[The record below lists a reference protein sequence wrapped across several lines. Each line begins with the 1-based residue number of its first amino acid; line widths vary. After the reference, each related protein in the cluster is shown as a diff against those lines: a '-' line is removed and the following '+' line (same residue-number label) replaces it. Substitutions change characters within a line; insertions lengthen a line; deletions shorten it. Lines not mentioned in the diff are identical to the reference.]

1 MKNYMRIFSVVMATL
16 MLGVF
21 ANVAAA
27 DSDWRG
33 MGPGMMGGY
42 GPGYG
47 MGPGMMGGYGMG
59 PGMMGGYGPGYGM
72 GMMGGRGWDYP
83 DLNLNADQ
91 KAKITDI
98 RKNMRTRQWALMG
111 EMMDAQDKL
120 QDLYDAD
127 KQDAAAINKQY
138 KVIEDLR
145 RQMVDNAVDAHNRID
160 AILTKEQ
167 REKFRNLDRGYGPMM
182 RGY

>member
-1 MKNYMRIFSVVMATL
+1 MKSYLRILSIVMAAL
-16 MLGVF
+16 ALGVF

-27 DSDWRG
+27 DPDWR
-33 MGPGMMGGY
+33 
-42 GPGYG
+42 

-59 PGMMGGYGPGYGM
+59 PGMMGGYGMAPGFGM
-72 GMMGGRGWDYP
+72 GPGMMGGYGHGMMGYGDFRGMG
-83 DLNLNADQ
+83 LSADQ
-91 KAKITDI
+91 QAKIKEI
-98 RKNMRTRQWALMG
+98 RKGMRTKQLALMG
-111 EMMDAQDKL
+111 EMMDARDKL

-138 KVIEDLR
+138 KAIEDLH

-167 REKFRNLDRGYGPMM
+167 REKFRDWNRGYGPMM
-182 RGY
+182 WGY